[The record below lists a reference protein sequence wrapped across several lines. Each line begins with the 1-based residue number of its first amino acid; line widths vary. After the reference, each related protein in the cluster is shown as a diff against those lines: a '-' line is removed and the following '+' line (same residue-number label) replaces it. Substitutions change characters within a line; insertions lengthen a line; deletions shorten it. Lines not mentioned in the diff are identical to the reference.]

1 LHRGSRRRRWLLTDA
16 QGCTRDPLDVR
27 RLGNEAMR
35 TTFDARDLAFTA
47 SFATHVHKAGGVG
60 KLRQRLTRSM
70 AYVARYLRQQMPWV
84 EALPLNELA
93 EWAEAAGSIVEAENG
108 KGGGG
113 DDGGGGAGMPGL
125 GPAAVPD

>member
-1 LHRGSRRRRWLLTDA
+1 M
-16 QGCTRDPLDVR
+16 R
-27 RLGNEAMR
+27 RLGNDAMR
-35 TTFDARDLAFTA
+35 STFDVRDLGFTA
-47 SFATHVHKAGGVG
+47 SFATHVHKAGGVVAVR
-60 KLRQRLTRSM
+60 RQLTRSM

-84 EALPLNELA
+84 DALPLHELQ

-125 GPAAVPD
+125 GPSPVPE